1 MKSQVC
7 NSWSTNLDHV
17 QHTHFSLWN
26 LLNTFSTYH
35 VRSRPLAFFLNLTS
49 IQAQPI
55 EYLPELRSPR
65 NPIPSFREIW
75 ERSEDSSSENDSAGS
90 RDGSSS
96 WNPRP
101 DPDTAGW
108 ISPPRPRRASTNRS
122 RSYSRGVASWRA
134 EPNRCAAADPG
145 RVICRWVRTRLR
157 APSRWRSQRDTLRST
172 WAKKTATFTEFWCP
186 WFTST
191 IPSSV
196 SFWKRP
202 STNTG
207 SSTRVGS
214 PYPVRFRTLRASR
227 PGSLPGRVTAGWP
240 GNATNE
246 VVPLMMMT
254 KIFPIDCGVHKILC
268 SFSGLLPLLF
278 FSFLLCKSLLGV
290 HKYEK
295 NFSCSC

>member
-108 ISPPRPRRASTNRS
+108 TGPPRPRRASINRS

-145 RVICRWVRTRLR
+145 RVTCRWVRIRLR

-246 VVPLMMMT
+246 VVPPLWWWRKYSQLIVVFT
-254 KIFPIDCGVHKILC
+254 KFCVVLVV
-268 SFSGLLPLLF
+268 FYLYF
-278 FSFLLCKSLLGV
+278 FLAFYCV
-290 HKYEK
+290 RA
-295 NFSCSC
+295 F